1 MAGCFASNVIH
12 PSPGPFP
19 QGKGRSGVACDFY
32 LARDSRENAVGVL
45 KDVVVPEA
53 DDAVT
58 LRLHMRGTRGVGMC
72 EVLAAVAFDCDA
84 KRSASEVH
92 DEISD
97 LVLADKL
104 RAAELAAAKV
114 RPQAL
119 FGIGRTVAQFARH
132 AGQSLLHHRRTPIR
146 YPLALRTF
154 CETLQGKR
162 LWCAIASALASL
174 ATPALAQAPAP
185 AQEWPAVE
193 LAPGVV
199 FAADGSV
206 EIEAGPGGGPGV
218 TFWRPV
224 LFREESKYPVGGRM
238 DCRVVAATQGYS
250 DAAFDLEAT
259 YEAEKSQR
267 KREGHVEEDR
277 ARAYDGDVRELD
289 IITRRRKP
297 HDHHV
302 LSYIAIKRDTQLVQI
317 RRNCSFVHGYEVG
330 TVDYLA
336 YVNRYTGLRI
346 AAPKTPSES

>member
-1 MAGCFASNVIH
+1 MAGRFTSNGVH

-32 LARDSRENAVGVL
+32 LARDGRENAVGVL

-58 LRLHMRGTRGVGMC
+58 VRLDMRGTRGVGMC
-72 EVLAAVAFDCDA
+72 GMLAAVAFDCDT

-97 LVLADKL
+97 LVLADELGAVK
-104 RAAELAAAKV
+104 LAAAKV
-114 RPQAL
+114 RPQTL

-132 AGQSLLHHRRTPIR
+132 AGQSLLRHRRTPI
-146 YPLALRTF
+146 PNPF
-154 CETLQGKR
+154 PQGKEL
-162 LWCAIASALASL
+162 LWAIPAALASL
-174 ATPALAQAPAP
+174 AGPALAQAPAP

-206 EIEAGPGGGPGV
+206 EIEAGPGGLPV
-218 TFWRPV
+218 VNFWRPV
-224 LFREESKYPVGGRM
+224 LYREESKYPVGGRM
-238 DCRVVAATQGYS
+238 DCRVAAAPQSYS

-267 KREGHVEEDR
+267 KREGHIEEDR

-346 AAPKTPSES
+346 AAPPTPSES

>member
-1 MAGCFASNVIH
+1 MMAGCFASNVIH

-84 KRSASEVH
+84 KRSESEVH

-174 ATPALAQAPAP
+174 ATPALAQDPHEASHRNAAL
-185 AQEWPAVE
+185 AQHLRRVMEE
-193 LAPGVV
+193 EEKTEQYKV
-199 FAADGSV
+199 F
-206 EIEAGPGGGPGV
+206 
-218 TFWRPV
+218 
-224 LFREESKYPVGGRM
+224 
-238 DCRVVAATQGYS
+238 
-250 DAAFDLEAT
+250 
-259 YEAEKSQR
+259 
-267 KREGHVEEDR
+267 
-277 ARAYDGDVRELD
+277 
-289 IITRRRKP
+289 
-297 HDHHV
+297 
-302 LSYIAIKRDTQLVQI
+302 
-317 RRNCSFVHGYEVG
+317 
-330 TVDYLA
+330 
-336 YVNRYTGLRI
+336 
-346 AAPKTPSES
+346 